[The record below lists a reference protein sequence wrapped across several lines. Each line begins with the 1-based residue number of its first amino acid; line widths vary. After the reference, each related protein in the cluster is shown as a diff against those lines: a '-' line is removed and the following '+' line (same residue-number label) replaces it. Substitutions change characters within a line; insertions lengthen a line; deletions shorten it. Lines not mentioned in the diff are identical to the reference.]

1 MGQWSLG
8 KKDGSTDVNHWLTSR
23 KQETP
28 EQATA
33 RLTQERF
40 GNVVDQREVHG
51 LVADKGSKE
60 SLSPEADVVMGRD
73 PRANMDKETQRIARA
88 YRTWVN
94 APKPSGALTKEQA
107 EAIAKAKIDAMEET
121 NARTARVLPHA
132 PATQGAVIE
141 VDKFL
146 FMTRKAVDD
155 NRFFVAL

>member
-23 KQETP
+23 KQETL

-33 RLTQERF
+33 RLTQKRF
-40 GNVVDQREVHG
+40 GNMVDQREVRG

-107 EAIAKAKIDAMEET
+107 EAIAKAK
-121 NARTARVLPHA
+121 N
-132 PATQGAVIE
+132 
-141 VDKFL
+141 
-146 FMTRKAVDD
+146 
-155 NRFFVAL
+155 